1 LRVQVREFAERVL
14 FADTLEDKLS
24 GPDSLEDDRPGTGLD
39 TPAQPGRPTNLQF
52 RASPGKFDFPGTS
65 GLEDERRRAKLL
77 HFFANHELLATEL
90 MALVLLK
97 FPDAP
102 RIFRSG
108 VVQTL
113 KEEQQHT
120 RMYMR
125 RLKQLGIE
133 FGEHDVNDYFW
144 RTISTVESPM
154 DYVSRLSLTFEQANL
169 DYTRFY
175 SDQFARIG
183 DESTRALLDRIY
195 QDEIGHVNYGL
206 NWFQKWKDPN
216 LSDWAAFER
225 QLAHPL
231 SPSRAKAE
239 PFNAQGRL
247 DAGIDPDFIDELY
260 IYSKSKGR
268 TPSVHLFNPFAE
280 SYLARSGFEPNKQ
293 QAALACDLETL
304 PMFFAR
310 RDDVVLV
317 NERPR
322 SGFLAELKQVGF
334 EIPEFVELQDGNIPE
349 ESDLRARKLSDL
361 RPWAWSPDA
370 LKVLEPLFENIT
382 RNLPATGDEWEPRFQ
397 SLFSKVCTQPI
408 LKRVLEE
415 FDSDELTCSRLCTTE
430 QISRTAHS
438 VSQALTEIE
447 AIRQQGH
454 QRVVAKAAFGVA
466 GSNQLR
472 LWEPEITPAQHK
484 WLGRTLADECVV
496 IEPWLER
503 ALDFSFQFDAEEGQV
518 KKIGL
523 VKMRNDKRGQF
534 QQSIWTPRFAQ
545 GLTDDVAGILRDR
558 SRDLLG
564 ELHVAL
570 AEILTDLIA
579 DTGFQGPMGID
590 AFVYRQSN
598 GELRIHPVVELN
610 ARNTMGR
617 LMIEL
622 MRRTAPGRSGKM
634 ELVGQAALKNSGCA
648 SFEEYAA
655 QLKSEHPLQLRGE
668 PRPKINSGAVCLNDP
683 SKATGCLA
691 TLVIE

>member
-1 LRVQVREFAERVL
+1 MQVREFAERVL

-293 QAALACDLETL
+293 QAALARDLECL

-310 RDDVVLV
+310 QDDVVLV
-317 NERPR
+317 DEKPR
-322 SGFLAELKQVGF
+322 SAFLAELKQAGF
-334 EIPEFVELQDGNIPE
+334 KMPEFVGLKEGKIPKDT
-349 ESDLRARKLSDL
+349 DLRTRKLTDL
-361 RPWAWSPDA
+361 RPWAWTPDA
-370 LKVLEPLFENIT
+370 LDVLEPLFGNVSGS
-382 RNLPATGDEWEPRFQ
+382 LPEVGERWESQFQ
-397 SLFSKVCTQPI
+397 SLFSKVSAQKLLERI
-408 LKRVLEE
+408 LVE
-415 FDSDELTCSRLCTTE
+415 FDGDEFMASRLCTMK
-430 QISRTAHS
+430 QVSRTAHS
-438 VSQALTEIE
+438 VSEALEEIE
-447 AIRQQGH
+447 AIRQRGH
-454 QRVVAKAAFGVA
+454 QRIVAKAAFGVA

-472 LWEPEITPAQHK
+472 LWEPEITTTQQK
-484 WLGRTLADECVV
+484 WLARTLADECVV

-503 ALDFSFQFDAEEGQV
+503 VLDFSFQFDADGGQV
-518 KKIGL
+518 KKAGL

-534 QQSIWTPRFAQ
+534 QQSIWTPRFTQ
-545 GLTDDVAGILRDR
+545 GLANEVAGILRDR
-558 SRDLLG
+558 ARDLLG
-564 ELHVAL
+564 ELHEAL
-570 AEILTDLIA
+570 AGILADLIT
-579 DTGFQGPMGID
+579 DTEFRGPLGID
-590 AFVYRQSN
+590 AFIYRQTN

-610 ARNTMGR
+610 ARSTMGR

-622 MRRTAPGRSGKM
+622 MRRTAPGRSGTM
-634 ELVGQAALKNSGCA
+634 ELVGQAALKKSGYV
-648 SFEEYAA
+648 SFKEYAA
-655 QLKSEHPLQLRGE
+655 QLNSDHPLQLQGE
-668 PRPKINSGAVCLNDP
+668 PRPKISSGAVCLNDP